1 MSESKNYPGFRWI
14 VLILVVLG
22 TVGMQLVNL
31 SIAPLIPTIAG
42 SLGTDPGTAAMILLT
57 SFLISGCVIWIL
69 GGGYI
74 CDKYGVFIALLCGLV
89 CLAAPA
95 SLMHYFGAS
104 TTGLCI
110 ARVIQGLSS
119 GLIFP
124 CVPTIVNTIF
134 PDKQKSLA
142 NALLNSSVA
151 VGSALG
157 PVAGAYLNARMG
169 DWRSMGVGI
178 SLYLWIAVVLVVI
191 GFFAFNAKM
200 PKMGPA
206 PADASGDSTFK
217 KALFSPFTI
226 LGICCFFFAAWGMQ
240 CLYGLTATYLGAAPK
255 LGLGYGDMTASN
267 LMLGVTLLGGVLGP
281 FVGTFLM
288 AKCFKGSAKS
298 LMLLGNALMAVT
310 LYLLLRSW
318 VTGNTAT
325 LETILIICGFGLM
338 FVFPTIYFLIAI
350 SYQPQIIGRMSGLWG
365 GIGSFGGV
373 AGTAVAGATI
383 RATGAY
389 HVTLSIQ
396 ALVAVVSFILVVLLF
411 KARQNFLK
419 ASETPAMPAAR

>member
-14 VLILVVLG
+14 VLVLVVLG

-74 CDKYGVFIALLCGLV
+74 CDKFGVFVALTIGLLC
-89 CLAAPA
+89 LAVPA
-95 SLMHYFGAS
+95 SLMHVFGTS
-104 TTGLCI
+104 GTGLCI
-110 ARVIQGLSS
+110 ARIIQGLSS

-157 PVAGAYLNARMG
+157 PIAGANLNRIMG
-169 DWRSMGVGI
+169 SWQSMSVGI
-178 SLYLWIAVVLVVI
+178 SVYLWIAVVLVVI
-191 GFFAFNAKM
+191 GYFAFNSRM
-200 PKMGPA
+200 PKMAPP
-206 PADASGDSTFK
+206 PADTSGDSAFK

-240 CLYGLTATYLGAAPK
+240 CLYGLTATYLGAGAP
-255 LGLGYGDMTASN
+255 LGIGKGDLTASN
-267 LMLGVTLLGGVLGP
+267 LMLGVTLLGGVTGP

-310 LYLLLRSW
+310 LYLLMSSW
-318 VTGNTAT
+318 FTGSIVR

-373 AGTAVAGATI
+373 AGTAVAGWTISKTGTYNATL
-383 RATGAY
+383 T
-389 HVTLSIQ
+389 VQSF
-396 ALVAVVSFILVVLLF
+396 VAVLSFVLVVLLF
-411 KARQNFLK
+411 KARQSFLK
-419 ASETPAMPAAR
+419 ANEKAAVPAAR